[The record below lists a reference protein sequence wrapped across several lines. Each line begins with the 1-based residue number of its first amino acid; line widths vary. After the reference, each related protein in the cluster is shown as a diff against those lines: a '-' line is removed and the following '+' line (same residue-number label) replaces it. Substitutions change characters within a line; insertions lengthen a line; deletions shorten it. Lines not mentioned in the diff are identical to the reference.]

1 MYKIHKDGWSA
12 ATKEDIDAFII
23 KATYGLRY
31 VSHEINGNAMRLEYG
46 RSSLVDVWE
55 LTEYGLMQ
63 SINGYFEN
71 CFTLLALEVGLLG
84 KAQLEWV
91 KRDDYSQRS
100 DHYYAFVPTNEDGS
114 AGFVLQAA
122 YSYAWKGKPEVFQ
135 IAIYA
140 VAHDKP
146 VDVSKNCIGPV
157 LLHEVLD
164 GMTYLD
170 QPAPMIEAEQALR
183 QILKGGLNQL
193 QFTTP

>member
-1 MYKIHKDGWSA
+1 MYKIHKLGWSA
-12 ATKEDIDAFII
+12 ATKEDLDAFILE
-23 KATYGLRY
+23 ATHGLMNVR
-31 VSHEINGNAMRLEYG
+31 HEINGNTMRLEY
-46 RSSLVDVWE
+46 RDSSHIWE
-55 LTEYGLMQ
+55 LTESGLLQ
-63 SINGYFEN
+63 GINGFLSN
-71 CFTLLALEVGLLG
+71 CFDEWALEVGLLG
-84 KAQLEWV
+84 KTQLEWV

-122 YSYAWKGKPEVFQ
+122 YNYAWKGKPEVFQ

-146 VDVSKNCIGPV
+146 VDISKNCIGPV

-193 QFTTP
+193 QFTV

>member
-1 MYKIHKDGWSA
+1 MYKIHKSGWSA
-12 ATKEDIDAFII
+12 ATKQQISRFAKE
-23 KATYGLRY
+23 
-31 VSHEINGNAMRLEYG
+31 N
-46 RSSLVDVWE
+46 
-55 LTEYGLMQ
+55 
-63 SINGYFEN
+63 FEN
-71 CFTLLALEVGLLG
+71 GAVITCEITGNDILIESLETGFDFFFRLTHEGLLKNNLYMAKGFNLWALEVGLLG

-91 KRDDYSQRS
+91 RRDDYSQRS
-100 DHYYAFVPTNEDGS
+100 DHYYAFVPINKDGS

-122 YSYAWKGKPEVFQ
+122 YTYAWKGKPEVFQ

-146 VDVSKNCIGPV
+146 IDISKNCIGPC

-193 QFTTP
+193 QFTV

>member
-12 ATKEDIDAFII
+12 ASLSQIGDFAQLLLGDVGFIHHEAKGNRLLFEDFG
-23 KATYGLRY
+23 TGLSCEY
-31 VSHEINGNAMRLEYG
+31 SLTDNGIVTAHERVMGNR
-46 RSSLVDVWE
+46 
-55 LTEYGLMQ
+55 
-63 SINGYFEN
+63 
-71 CFTLLALEVGLLG
+71 FTIWALEAGLLG
-84 KAQLEWV
+84 KTQLEWV

-100 DHYYAFVPTNEDGS
+100 DHYYAFAPTNEDGS

-122 YSYAWKGKPEVFQ
+122 YTYAWKGKPEVFQ

-146 VDVSKNCIGPV
+146 VDISKNCIGPC

-183 QILKGGLNQL
+183 QILRGGLNQL
-193 QFTTP
+193 QFTV